1 MSTSRRHAMAHGGQ
15 PGPGSNPFI
24 TIDGTAL
31 KVIDPSGAD
40 TNVIPVGTAFDVA
53 MEFTIDGI
61 FKTFLVAIP
70 LTYTVTYT
78 FDGRGIPDGPAQT
91 TGPKTTTAA
100 KFIYGDA
107 DTKVTV
113 PATALPQGVYELT
126 AVVTFAGGLPMSAF
140 IDLAVLEIF

>member
-1 MSTSRRHAMAHGGQ
+1 MAHGGQ

-24 TIDGTAL
+24 TIDGTGL

-40 TNVIPVGTAFDVA
+40 TNVIPKGTAFDVA
-53 MEFTIDGI
+53 MEFTLGGI
-61 FKTFLVAIP
+61 FAPPLVNIP

-78 FDGRGIPDGPAQT
+78 FDGRGVPDGPAQT
-91 TGPKTTTAA
+91 TGPKTTTPPQLV
-100 KFIYGDA
+100 YGDP

-113 PATALPQGVYELT
+113 PAAALAAGIYELT
-126 AVVTFAGGLPMSAF
+126 AVVTFGGGFPLSAF

>member
-1 MSTSRRHAMAHGGQ
+1 MAHGGQ
-15 PGPGSNPFI
+15 PAPPPPGTTTSVS
-24 TIDGTAL
+24 IDGTAL

-40 TNVIPVGTAFDVA
+40 TSVIPVGTAFDVA
-53 MEFTIDGI
+53 MEFTIDGS
-61 FKTFLVAIP
+61 FKSFLVALP

-78 FDGRGIPDGPAQT
+78 FDGRAVPDGPTQT
-91 TGPKTTTAA
+91 TGPKTTTAG
-100 KFIYGDA
+100 KFIYGDP

-113 PATALPQGVYELT
+113 PATALAKGVYELT

>member
-1 MSTSRRHAMAHGGQ
+1 MAHGGQ

-40 TNVIPVGTAFDVA
+40 TNVIPAATAFDVA
-53 MEFTIDGI
+53 MEFTIGGI
-61 FKTFLVAIP
+61 FKAFLVAIP

-78 FDGRGIPDGPAQT
+78 FDGRGVPDGPAQT
-91 TGPKTTTAA
+91 TGPKTTTAGQ
-100 KFIYGDA
+100 FTYGDP

-113 PATALPQGVYELT
+113 PAGALGAGIYELT

-140 IDLAVLEIF
+140 IDLAVLEIFTT